1 MPYYAVIDGKQEGPF
16 TEEQLR
22 QKIGTTVDSTTLV
35 WKEGMQDWL
44 PLSLAL
50 PDFSASPANSS
61 SPSTRWT
68 LASLGSRFL
77 AALVDGGIVF
87 GLIILMAVLLPLFAP
102 TGKESSPS
110 PFFWVFLGLFI
121 LLILALA
128 GVQIF
133 MLVKYSQTIGKR
145 VLGIRIYNHSTGERA
160 DWVKTI
166 VLRGIVN
173 SIPSSIPLIGGIYA
187 LVDIL
192 FIFRQD
198 RRCIHDLIAGTVVGT
213 VPK

>member
-1 MPYYAVIDGKQEGPF
+1 MPYYAAIDGKQEGPF

-44 PLSLAL
+44 PLAQVL
-50 PDFSASPANSS
+50 PASSGSPAHSS
-61 SPSTRWT
+61 FPSTRWT
-68 LASLGSRFL
+68 LASIGSRFL
-77 AALVDGGIVF
+77 AALVDGGMIF
-87 GLIILMAVLLPLFAP
+87 GLAILMGVLIPLLAP
-102 TGKESSPS
+102 AGKESSDS
-110 PFFWVFLGLFI
+110 PFMWAFFGVFV

-145 VLGIRIYNHSTGERA
+145 VLGIRIYNHTTGERA
-160 DWVKTI
+160 DWIKTI
-166 VLRGIVN
+166 LLRGVVN
-173 SIPSSIPLIGGIYA
+173 SIPASIPFIGLVYT

-192 FIFRQD
+192 FIFRRD